1 MFSAFVVTFRESL
14 EAALVVG
21 IILAYLNKSG
31 NPKFE
36 KSVWHGV
43 ALGVVASIALAVVF
57 NVYLGGFEGR
67 AEEIYEGI
75 MYLTAALLI
84 TWMVVW
90 MWRQG
95 KNIKVNVEKKIAVH
109 LDKNYTWGVMLLAFV
124 TVLREGIETVIFMQ
138 AAFVKDNSLMVFL
151 GGAVGVVGAVALGYA
166 IFRGALKFPVR
177 KFFMVT
183 SILLAI
189 FAVNLL
195 INAAE
200 EFGEAGVIPEI
211 ELF

>member
-14 EAALVVG
+14 EAALIVG

-36 KSVWHGV
+36 KSVWIGV
-43 ALGVVASIALAVVF
+43 ALGVVASVVMAIVF

-67 AEEIYEGI
+67 AEEIYEGT

-84 TWMVVW
+84 VWMVVW
-90 MWRQG
+90 MWMQG
-95 KNIKVNVEKKIAVH
+95 KNIKQNVEKKIAVH

-138 AAFVKDNSLMVFL
+138 ASFVKDNSLTVFL
-151 GGAVGVVGAVALGYA
+151 GGALGVVGAVVLGLA

-183 SILLAI
+183 AVLLAI
-189 FAVNLL
+189 FAANLL
-195 INAAE
+195 WHAVE
-200 EFGEAGVIPEI
+200 EFGEAGLIPEI
-211 ELF
+211 F